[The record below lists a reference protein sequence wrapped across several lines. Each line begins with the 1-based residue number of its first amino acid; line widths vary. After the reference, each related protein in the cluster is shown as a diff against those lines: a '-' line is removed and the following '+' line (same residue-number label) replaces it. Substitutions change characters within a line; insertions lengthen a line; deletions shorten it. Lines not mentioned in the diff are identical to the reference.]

1 MLHCVGIMEVNMA
14 LQVIEIDPDNNSFF
28 ITLVKNTY
36 TDAVFSSVR
45 EIIINGI
52 DSSIQA
58 QTSKK
63 TLVRYAGNALHVRDF
78 GLGMSILDIRNVY
91 GVVFRS
97 KKKNDKTTT
106 GSYGI
111 GSKSPLSYCNFYNF
125 KAYKDG
131 ICNEIVVVN
140 HNGSMKYEVIATYKT
155 SEENGVDITI
165 PLEKKWLQSIYNYI
179 ISINEKYI
187 DFSISDKEYGMVCY

>member
-1 MLHCVGIMEVNMA
+1 
-14 LQVIEIDPDNNSFF
+14 
-28 ITLVKNTY
+28 
-36 TDAVFSSVR
+36 
-45 EIIINGI
+45 
-52 DSSIQA
+52 
-58 QTSKK
+58 
-63 TLVRYAGNALHVRDF
+63 
-78 GLGMSILDIRNVY
+78 MSILDIRNVY

-97 KKKNDKTTT
+97 KKKNDNNTT

-179 ISINEKYI
+179 ISINKKYI
-187 DFSISDKEYGMVCY
+187 DFFY